1 MIVKIYGESGR
12 WTIFDNVDY
21 VDFGITLREVH
32 SYDEFNRVLEDIALS
47 ESAVLG
53 YPEMQMIFITPRKEW
68 KKSSEMVE
76 YRFCHLVLFRRNE
89 VPLRI
94 VFDTKAFLCNDNGKT
109 IESVYVTGGNVNV
122 ALTEPLKARSHTTV
136 PDVAEGT

>member
-1 MIVKIYGESGR
+1 MIVKIDGGSGR

-21 VDFGITLREVH
+21 VNFGKTLREVH
-32 SYDEFNRVLEDIALS
+32 SYDEFNRVLEDIAQS
-47 ESAVLG
+47 ESVLG

-68 KKSSEMVE
+68 KRSSAMVE
-76 YRFCHLVLFRRNE
+76 YHFCHLVLFRRDE

-109 IESVYVTGGNVNV
+109 IESIYVTGGNVNV
-122 ALTEPLKARSHTTV
+122 AVTTPLKARSHTTV